1 MNNKKLLIVAKEF
14 NATQRK
20 IIIDIHKWSNR
31 DLKVLKKIICLYKR
45 ERFLKRILRKF
56 KRKKGEKIE

>member
-1 MNNKKLLIVAKEF
+1 MKKNKLLSSVNFF